1 MAKPFSTSP
10 HDPVK
15 SAELFNVVQF
25 FRGSGGHEYLAR
37 NIPAQAAVDLLFDR
51 KNTVGARSGFVER
64 IIITDAFDAV
74 CAEWRYGFGVSFP
87 S

>member
-1 MAKPFSTSP
+1 MANPFSTSP

-37 NIPAQAAVDLLFDR
+37 NIPAEAAVDLLFDR
-51 KNTVGARSGFVER
+51 QNTVGARFGSWSASSSPTRSTRFVLSGV
-64 IIITDAFDAV
+64 TASA
-74 CAEWRYGFGVSFP
+74 
-87 S
+87 